1 MQAFPITKVLET
13 LYFAKMS
20 LTHDSFRW
28 NNEIKVWPNDSKYK
42 FKFNQRINLEIWM
55 VLLRL
60 PSKNK
65 KKPWVRLIWLI
76 TNWCWMTNVTNKN
89 IFPQRLS
96 YWFFVISQVI
106 LWLWKTHQLWNSI
119 LWPDIFCFIIVNKQL
134 NWNTETNQSAAFG
147 TIPMPIKAQ
156 DTIQNNV

>member
-1 MQAFPITKVLET
+1 MFVQCSKRFENLYYIISIRAFQKPMSEYAHQILKYKIPNLRLHLRLRLRGAKFFHLRLRLRLQPKKITFGRPLVLET

-28 NNEIKVWPNDSKYK
+28 NNEIKVWPNDSKHK
-42 FKFNQRINLEIWM
+42 FKFDQRINLEIWM

-76 TNWCWMTNVTNKN
+76 T
-89 IFPQRLS
+89 
-96 YWFFVISQVI
+96 
-106 LWLWKTHQLWNSI
+106 H
-119 LWPDIFCFIIVNKQL
+119 
-134 NWNTETNQSAAFG
+134 
-147 TIPMPIKAQ
+147 
-156 DTIQNNV
+156 